1 VRYQHKALAMNEI
14 QFFLK
19 CQNVET
25 GEVVTYRFANQQQ
38 LIAFSKHLAARK
50 LTIVDTHIGFYD
62 LDVLFNPFFDNV
74 SPINPIEINTAIT
87 PVLD

>member
-1 VRYQHKALAMNEI
+1 MNEI

-74 SPINPIEINTAIT
+74 SPINAIEINTAIT

>member
-1 VRYQHKALAMNEI
+1 MNEI

-19 CQNVET
+19 CQHVET

-38 LIAFSKHLAARK
+38 LIAFSKQLAARK
-50 LTIVDTHIGFYD
+50 LTIVDTHIAFYD
-62 LDVLFNPFFDNV
+62 LDVLFNPFVDDI
-74 SPINPIEINTAIT
+74 SPINAIEINTAIT